1 MNNILQHFATA
12 YFDLHLKGERDK
24 QAFLDLVP
32 NSKDGAWKGF
42 KPRTAVGLLLEHLP
56 PGR

>member
-12 YFDLHLKGERDK
+12 FFRLHLKGERDN
-24 QAFLDLVP
+24 QAFFDVAP
-32 NSKDGAWKGF
+32 DARDWKGF
-42 KPRTAVGLLLEHLP
+42 KRGTVVGLLLEHMP